1 MFIPGISIAFQLE
14 VINDTYLV
22 VERIRIHWALGLI
35 DSPYTGGSGQSHDC
49 CTIFPYMIC
58 FQNIMTGILI
68 GWKHI
73 STSYCHMFYL

>member
-49 CTIFPYMIC
+49 CTIFLHMIC
-58 FQNIMTGILI
+58 FQNITTGILI
-68 GWKHI
+68 GWIHI
-73 STSYCHMFYL
+73 STSYFDMFYL